1 MRLAA
6 ACWLLLHADTGD
18 DGYLESARAAN
29 RFVRRTLR
37 LEGSAGLRGGVKGS
51 FPVDGA
57 YARYQLPNWAAKFMI
72 DANRLEL
79 RAAVP
84 AARG

>member
-1 MRLAA
+1 MLILGESGTGKELLARA
-6 ACWLLLHADTGD
+6 LHDQ
-18 DGYLESARAAN
+18 SPRAAN